1 AGRPDVYEKRC
12 LMAGEN
18 TNDRNSP
25 LGRMG
30 ELTTLVS
37 LVEGLKRDN
46 IGIGE
51 LSELLGLEY
60 APKPKNRD
68 IAEPARTIIDQR
80 LPPERDSS
88 AIRPTNYPPDKAHFR
103 FPCLY
108 ALEEKNVEDTATMP
122 AEYASLIPFEGR
134 IEFPPVADE
143 VMPDPLTG
151 WHLLW
156 PYLKRLG
163 IEFKQTRQLDTQKI
177 IQSAVR
183 QKPLEIIP
191 WKKKK
196 AWPLDMV
203 LVLDFSKHLS
213 PFFNDFK
220 ELALNMGQWF
230 RNRLHIVICL
240 DPKTNTFSYQGAMH
254 KGFPIVREN
263 LHLIYAGDLGFL
275 DKQGIN
281 AGFWHGFGRRM
292 KQKHVRID
300 ALVTAHPSDV
310 IPETAN
316 VFFLHYWDS
325 GVIRPGGASG
335 NRGAGPGMKS
345 RDQTEMLLAAL
356 SLAVEITPAL
366 IRRVRNRLG
375 LGVSTESLSCRHFAL
390 EGNVFRFQWRNQEI
404 REAYSKKAQDLNLDL
419 DRIWPLIQSFESRM
433 PMELRIEQRQKAGKP
448 LDGDQADFL
457 KKLILFQ
464 QNPDTPETE
473 KNRVMAWVG
482 RVADRAGEEIWVS
495 ELNTLFGI
503 YNETVKPQKV
513 PGGVDLTQV
522 PEWAVKSRE
531 TGPVCLSVNQNRLEI
546 FSSGRPSHHPGL
558 IHELSVGSKSQVTFR
573 TEETAVKQ
581 PMTLDKPFEL
591 LGNTVEIVV
600 ETDTGRTT
608 VAMMPCPEWASGIGR
623 DRYGLF
629 AEVKVKGVGFI
640 LRWIPP
646 GNFMMGSP
654 EDEPERSSWEGPL
667 HRVIFDTGFWLAETA
682 CTQDLWQAV
691 TGKNP
696 SKFKKEGV
704 EHAVENLSWNDVN
717 EFIDGLNCLVPGLD
731 IRLPSEAEWEYACRA
746 GTNTPF
752 WFGRELTPNKA
763 NYDGTKPYNKGPK
776 GEYRKKTVPVK
787 SFEQNPWGLYQMHGN
802 VWELCQDR
810 WHDSYDGTPDDG
822 SAWEDGEDDYRVC
835 RGGSWISGGARLRS
849 AYRNFWPPGLRR
861 DSFGLRLARGPLVPE
876 AGTGGTEDSQ

>member
-1 AGRPDVYEKRC
+1 
-12 LMAGEN
+12 M
-18 TNDRNSP
+18 
-25 LGRMG
+25 
-30 ELTTLVS
+30 TTLFS
-37 LVEGLKRDN
+37 LVERLKGQN

-51 LSELLGLEY
+51 FSELLGLKY
-60 APKPKNRD
+60 SPKPKDRE
-68 IAEPARTIIDQR
+68 IAEPDRKIIDEG
-80 LPPERDSS
+80 LPPGPGSS
-88 AIRPTNYPPDKAHFR
+88 AIRATNYPPDKAHFR

-108 ALEEKNVEDTATMP
+108 ALEEKIVKDTRTMP

-143 VMPDPLTG
+143 IMPDLLTG
-151 WHLLW
+151 WNLLW

-191 WKKKK
+191 WKKKR

-213 PFFNDFK
+213 PFFNDYRD
-220 ELALNMGQWF
+220 LALNMDQWF
-230 RNRLHIVICL
+230 RNRLHIVACP
-240 DPKTNTFSYQGAMH
+240 DPKTNTFWYQGAMH

-300 ALVTAHPSDV
+300 ALVTAHPSDG
-310 IPETAN
+310 IPEMAN
-316 VFFLHYWDS
+316 VFSLHYWDS

-356 SLAVEITPAL
+356 SLAVELTPAL

-375 LGVSTESLSCRHFAL
+375 FSVSTESLACRHSAL
-390 EGNVFRFQWRNQEI
+390 EGNVFRFQWRNPEI
-404 REAYSKKAQDLNLDL
+404 RAKYSKKARSLNLDL
-419 DRIWPLIQSFESRM
+419 DRIWSLIQSFESRM

-448 LDGDQADFL
+448 LDGYQAAFL
-457 KKLILFQ
+457 RKLVFFQ
-464 QNPDTPETE
+464 QNPDTTETE

-482 RVADRAGEEIWVS
+482 RVADRAGEEAWVP

-531 TGPVCLSVNQNRLEI
+531 TGPVCLSVYQNRLET
-546 FSSGRPSHHPGL
+546 FSSGRPADHPGL
-558 IHELSVGSKSQVTFR
+558 IHELSAGSKSQVTFR
-573 TEETAVKQ
+573 TDETAVKQ
-581 PMTLDKPFEL
+581 SMTLDKAFEL
-591 LGNTVEIVV
+591 PENTAEIVV
-600 ETDTGRTT
+600 ETDIGRTT
-608 VAMMPCPEWASGIGR
+608 VAMMSCPEWASGIGR

-629 AEVKVKGVGFI
+629 ADVKVKGVGFM
-640 LRWIPP
+640 LRWILP
-646 GNFMMGSP
+646 GDFMMGSP
-654 EDEPERSSWEGPL
+654 EDEPDRWSSEGPL
-667 HRVIFDTGFWLAETA
+667 HRVVFETGFWLAETA
-682 CTQDLWQAV
+682 CTQELWQAV

-696 SKFKKEGV
+696 SKFIEEGV
-704 EHAVENLSWNDVN
+704 EYPVENVN
-717 EFIDGLNCLVPGLD
+717 WDDACEFIDELNRLVPGLD

-746 GTNTPF
+746 GTDTPF
-752 WFGRELTPNKA
+752 WFGHELTSDKA
-763 NYDGTKPYNKGPK
+763 NYDGTQPYNKGPK
-776 GEYRKKTVPVK
+776 GKYRKKTMPVK

-802 VWELCQDR
+802 IWEWCQDR
-810 WHDSYDGTPDDG
+810 WHDSYDGAPDDG
-822 SAWEDGEDDYRVC
+822 SVWEDGEDALRVC
-835 RGGSWISGGARLRS
+835 RGGSWINDGSSLRS
-849 AYRNFWPPGLRR
+849 ASRDLRPHAGLS
-861 DSFGLRLARGPLVPE
+861 DLNGLRLARGPLVPE
-876 AGTGGTEDSQ
+876 AGNGRGRTGHGPGAARDEQAGTVTPAGGARGDSQ

>member
-1 AGRPDVYEKRC
+1 
-12 LMAGEN
+12 MAGEN
-18 TNDRNSP
+18 ANDRNSP

-37 LVEGLKRDN
+37 LVERLKGDN

-60 APKPKNRD
+60 VPKPKNRE
-68 IAEPARTIIDQR
+68 IAEPARTVIDQSLR
-80 LPPERDSS
+80 PEPDSS

-108 ALEEKNVEDTATMP
+108 ALEEKKVEDTGTMP
-122 AEYASLIPFEGR
+122 AEYASLIPFEDR

-163 IEFKQTRQLDTQKI
+163 IELKQTRQLDTQKI

-191 WKKKK
+191 WKKKR

-230 RNRLHIVICL
+230 RNRLHIVACP
-240 DPKTNTFSYQGAMH
+240 DPKTNAFLYQGEIH
-254 KGFPIVREN
+254 EGFPIVREN

-300 ALVTAHPSDV
+300 ALVTAHPSDG
-310 IPETAN
+310 IPEMAN
-316 VFFLHYWDS
+316 VFSLHYWDS
-325 GVIRPGGASG
+325 GVIRPGGVSG

-345 RDQTEMLLAAL
+345 RDQTEMLLATL
-356 SLAVEITPAL
+356 SLAVELTPAL

-375 LGVSTESLSCRHFAL
+375 FSVSTESLACRHSAL
-390 EGNVFRFQWRNQEI
+390 EGNVFRFQWRNPEI
-404 REAYSKKAQDLNLDL
+404 RETYSKKAQDLNLDL

-433 PMELRIEQRQKAGKP
+433 PMELRIEQRQKAGKS
-448 LDGDQADFL
+448 LDGDQAAFL
-457 KKLILFQ
+457 RKLVFFQ

-482 RVADRAGEEIWVS
+482 RVADRAGEEAWVP

-531 TGPVCLSVNQNRLEI
+531 RGPVCLSVYQNRLET
-546 FSSGRPSHHPGL
+546 FSSGRPTDHPGL
-558 IHELSVGSKSQVTFR
+558 IHELSAGSKSQVTFR
-573 TEETAVKQ
+573 TDETAVKQ
-581 PMTLDKPFEL
+581 SMTLDKAFEL
-591 LGNTVEIVV
+591 PENTAEIVV
-600 ETDTGRTT
+600 ETDIGRTT
-608 VAMMPCPEWASGIGR
+608 VAMMSCPEWASGIGR

-629 AEVKVKGVGFI
+629 VEVKVKGSGFV

-654 EDEPERSSWEGPL
+654 GDEPERSDDEGPL
-667 HRVIFDTGFWLAETA
+667 HRVAFEKGFWLADTA
-682 CTQDLWQAV
+682 CTQELWRAV

-696 SKFKKEGV
+696 SSFKEEGPEHPV
-704 EHAVENLSWNDVN
+704 EKVSWNDVN
-717 EFIDGLNCLVPGLD
+717 EFIGGLNRLVPGLD

-746 GTNTPF
+746 GTKTPF
-752 WFGRELTPNKA
+752 WFGRELTSDKA
-763 NYDGTKPYNKGPK
+763 NYDGSSPYNKGPK

-802 VWELCQDR
+802 VWEWCQDR
-810 WHDSYDGTPDDG
+810 WHGNYNGAPEDG
-822 SAWEDGEDDYRVC
+822 SAWEDGDTNSRVC
-835 RGGSWISGGARLRS
+835 RGGSWFYIGRFLRS
-849 AYRNFWPPGLRR
+849 ACRYYLPPRGRY

-876 AGTGGTEDSQ
+876 VGTGGTEDSQ

>member
-1 AGRPDVYEKRC
+1 
-12 LMAGEN
+12 M
-18 TNDRNSP
+18 
-25 LGRMG
+25 
-30 ELTTLVS
+30 TTLFS
-37 LVEGLKRDN
+37 LVERLKGQN
-46 IGIGE
+46 ISISE
-51 LSELLGLEY
+51 FSELLGLKY
-60 APKPKNRD
+60 SPKPKDRE
-68 IAEPARTIIDQR
+68 IAEPDQKIIDEG
-80 LPPERDSS
+80 LPPGPGSS

-108 ALEEKNVEDTATMP
+108 ALEEKIVEDTRTMP
-122 AEYASLIPFEGR
+122 AEYASLIPFEGA

-151 WHLLW
+151 WNVLW

-163 IEFKQTRQLDTQKI
+163 IELKQTRQLDTKRI

-191 WKKKK
+191 WKKKR

-220 ELALNMGQWF
+220 DLALNMDQWF
-230 RNRLHIVICL
+230 RNRLHIVACP
-240 DPKTNTFSYQGAMH
+240 DPKTNTFWYQGTMH

-300 ALVTAHPSDV
+300 ALVTAHPSDG
-310 IPETAN
+310 IPEMAN
-316 VFFLHYWDS
+316 VFSLHYWDS

-356 SLAVEITPAL
+356 SLAVELTPAL

-375 LGVSTESLSCRHFAL
+375 FSVSTESLACRHFAL
-390 EGNVFRFQWRNQEI
+390 EGNVFRFQWRNPEI
-404 REAYSKKAQDLNLDL
+404 RAKYSKKAQDLNLDL
-419 DRIWPLIQSFESRM
+419 DRIWSLIQSFESRM

-464 QNPDTPETE
+464 RNTNTPETE
-473 KNRVMAWVG
+473 KNRIMAWVG
-482 RVADRAGEEIWVS
+482 RVADRAGEETWVP
-495 ELNTLFGI
+495 ELNTLYGI
-503 YNETVKPQKV
+503 YNETVKPQKI

-522 PEWAVKSRE
+522 PEWVVKSRE
-531 TGPVCLSVNQNRLEI
+531 TGPVCLSVHQNRLEI

-558 IHELSVGSKSQVTFR
+558 IHELSAGSKSQVIFR
-573 TEETAVKQ
+573 TDEAAIKQ
-581 PMTLDKPFEL
+581 SMTLDKPFEL
-591 LGNTVEIVV
+591 PENTVEIVV

-629 AEVKVKGVGFI
+629 VEVKVKGIGFV

-654 EDEPERSSWEGPL
+654 GDEPERNDDEGPL
-667 HRVIFDTGFWLAETA
+667 HRVAFQKGFWLAETA

-696 SKFKKEGV
+696 SRFKEEGL
-704 EHAVENLSWNDVN
+704 ELPVENVSWDDAN
-717 EFIDGLNCLVPGLD
+717 EFIDGFNHLVPGLD

-746 GTNTPF
+746 GTDTPF
-752 WFGRELTPNKA
+752 WFGWELNTDRV
-763 NYDGTKPYNKGPK
+763 NYNGNYPYNNGPK
-776 GEYRKKTVPVK
+776 GEYRQKTVPVK
-787 SFEQNPWGLYQMHGN
+787 FFEQNPWGLYQMHGN
-802 VWELCQDR
+802 VWEWCQDR
-810 WHDSYDGTPDDG
+810 WHDNYDGAPDDG
-822 SAWEDGEDDYRVC
+822 SVWEDGDNESPVC
-835 RGGSWISGGARLRS
+835 RGGSWISLGRHLRS
-849 AYRNFWPPGLRR
+849 AYRNRR
-861 DSFGLRLARGPLVPE
+861 PLADLGAPSGLRLARGPLVPE
-876 AGTGGTEDSQ
+876 AGTGRSRTGYGPGAARDEQIGTVTPAGGARGDSQ